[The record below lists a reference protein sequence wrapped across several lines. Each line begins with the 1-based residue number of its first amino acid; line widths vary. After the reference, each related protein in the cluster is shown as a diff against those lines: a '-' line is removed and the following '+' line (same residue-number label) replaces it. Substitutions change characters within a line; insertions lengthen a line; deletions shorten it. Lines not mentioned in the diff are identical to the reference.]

1 MRTLCCDSSW
11 VLTEEHRMTMQQI
24 TKQTFFFTSDILVQQ
39 NYHLKDISSNKSMS
53 VPTVHNCLSDQN
65 CKI

>member
-1 MRTLCCDSSW
+1 
-11 VLTEEHRMTMQQI
+11 MTMQQI

-65 CKI
+65 CKIQLIATLCLTVQNTD